1 MTPKVTF
8 CVLTMH
14 FFGLVWAA
22 GRTVIPLDG
31 TWQIA
36 QGTMEQPTEDFS
48 RTCPVPGLAD
58 LARPAYD
65 EVGVASKLRQA
76 FWYRRT
82 VQVPAPRRAVAF
94 LKVTKAQFGTKVWVN
109 GKDVGPHW
117 GCFTPGYFD
126 VTEALKWGEPN
137 EIVIRVGA
145 YRDAVPP
152 WVPTNTDYEQSK
164 WIPGIYDSVTLTLAD
179 EIYVASV
186 QVAPDVV
193 HGLAK
198 TEVVVRNAGAAPK
211 QVPLR
216 LSIREWKSG
225 KAAGAAVERRIAVPA
240 GREAVVRVPVRLDRP
255 HLWSPED
262 PFLYVLRAQAGEDAV
277 ETRFGMRELRF
288 DPETGRAILNGQPY
302 FLRGTNF
309 CMFRFFEDPIRGD
322 LPWNREW
329 VQRLL
334 ELPKTALHWNSA
346 RVCIAPF
353 PEFWYDLTDEIGWL
367 LQDEFPIWGFHE
379 EWSQEELERE
389 FAEWV
394 RERWNHPSIVVW
406 DACNETLTP
415 RTGQLIEKTRRL
427 DLSGRPWD
435 DGYSRRHRPTDPM
448 EIHPYLFLGQAVE
461 WDPGALGA
469 VADRAVRLLDP
480 PFIINEYDALWLQR
494 DGTPATGYQ
503 AFFDMNLGPKATA
516 EERRETLAYLGA
528 ALTEYW
534 RARRDAA
541 GVQWFCYLTYSRPGG
556 VTSDNF
562 IDLHNLVLEPHFL
575 DYLSNAFAPL
585 AVMIDD
591 CRAWEPA
598 GTEKRYN
605 FIITND
611 LAAAKQG
618 VVRVQLVSQEHRQ
631 TVSQEETR
639 FRVEAFGQTSVSAA
653 VKFPGEAGAYMLRA
667 ELRAA
672 SGEKAVSRRK
682 IQVLT
687 PQEAWRRYNLAE
699 GKPVTASSEVTDARG
714 NCPARFVNDG
724 KPATRWSSEF
734 SDPQWIQIDLG
745 EEQTIGRVELTWE
758 AAYGKSYRIEVSSD
772 GQNWRTVYE
781 TDDGRGGTE
790 KIAFEPTRA
799 RYVKLHGLQR
809 GTQWGYSL
817 WELKV
822 FAP

>member
-1 MTPKVTF
+1 MTLKVAL
-8 CVLTMH
+8 CILVIDLC
-14 FFGLVWAA
+14 GPVWAA
-22 GRTVIPLDG
+22 GRTIISLDG

-36 QGTMEQPTEDFS
+36 QGTMDRPTEDFS
-48 RTCPVPGLAD
+48 RTCPVPGLVD
-58 LARPAYD
+58 LAQPAYE

-82 VQVPAPRRAVAF
+82 VQVPAPRRAVAI

-109 GKDVGPHW
+109 GKEVGLHW
-117 GCFTPGYFD
+117 GCFTPGYFN

-137 EIVIRVGA
+137 EILIRVGA
-145 YRDAVPP
+145 YKDAVPP

-164 WIPGIYDSVTLTLAD
+164 WIPGIYDSVALMLTD
-179 EIYVASV
+179 DIYVASV
-186 QVAPDVV
+186 QVAPDITR
-193 HGLAK
+193 GLAK
-198 TEVVVRNAGAAPK
+198 TEIVVRNEGAVAK
-211 QVPLR
+211 EVPLR
-216 LSIREWKSG
+216 LSVREWKSG
-225 KAAGAAVERRIAVPA
+225 HTAGPVVKRKVIVPA
-240 GREAVVRVPVRLDRP
+240 GRQATTRISVKINHP

-277 ETRFGMRELRF
+277 ETRFGMRDLRF
-288 DPETGRAILNGQPY
+288 DAKTGRAILNGQPY

-309 CMFRFFEDPIRGD
+309 CMFRFFEDPIRGN
-322 LPWNREW
+322 LPWNRAW
-329 VQRLL
+329 VRRLL

-353 PEFWYDLTDEIGWL
+353 PEFWYDLADEIGWL
-367 LQDEFPIWGFHE
+367 LQDEFPIWGFRE

-415 RTGQLIEKTRRL
+415 RTGQLIERTRRL
-427 DLSGRPWD
+427 DLSNRPWD

-461 WDPGALGA
+461 WDPGSLGA
-469 VADRAVRLLDP
+469 VADRAIRLLDP

-503 AFFDMNLGPKATA
+503 AFFDTNLGPHATA
-516 EERRETLAYLGA
+516 DQRRETLAYLGA

-534 RARRDAA
+534 RARREAA

-605 FIITND
+605 VIVTND
-611 LAAAKQG
+611 LGAPKEG
-618 VVRVQLVSQEHRQ
+618 VVRVWLAAQGNGQAVGHAAA
-631 TVSQEETR
+631 R
-639 FRVEAFGQTSVSAA
+639 FRVEAFGQTSVSVA
-653 VKFPGEAGAYMLRA
+653 VKFPDKAGPYMLSA
-667 ELRAA
+667 DLRAA
-672 SGEKAVSRRK
+672 SGERAVSRRK
-682 IQVLT
+682 IQVLA
-687 PQEAWRRYNLAE
+687 PQEAQRRHNLAE
-699 GKPVTASSEVTDARG
+699 GKPVKASSEVTDARG

-724 KPATRWSSEF
+724 KSSTRWSSEF

-745 EEQTIGRVELTWE
+745 EEQTIGRVQLIWE
-758 AAYGKSYRIEVSSD
+758 TAYGKSHRLEVSLD
-772 GQNWRTVYE
+772 GQNWETVYE
-781 TDDGRGGTE
+781 TNDGRGGTE
-790 KIAFEPTRA
+790 NITFAPTKA
-799 RYVKLHGLQR
+799 RYIRLYGLRR

-817 WELKV
+817 WEFKV